1 MSFKKKPILITLT
14 ILGVLVLVNVV
25 SSKIYKRFDLTQDQ
39 RYTLS
44 GAALKTVDEVDSP
57 LIIDV
62 FLEGNFPSEF
72 RRLRDETQQIIEE
85 FSVYNSNVTF
95 NFINPLEDESTRDQ
109 NIQQLSQRGL
119 QPFQINIQEN
129 GKTSQ
134 EVIIPWALASYNE
147 QTVIIPLIK
156 NKIGATDQE
165 LVNSSIQNL
174 EYVFADAFKK
184 LTTPKE
190 KKIAILRGNG
200 QLKDIYLADFLKTL
214 GEHYYLAPFTLD
226 SVAVSPQKTLN
237 ELNDYDLII
246 SAKPS
251 IPFSEV
257 EKYAL
262 DQFTMA
268 GGKSLWLTESIVMD
282 KDSLLNNNGQAVAIM
297 KDLNL
302 NDFFFKYG
310 VRINPVIVNDL
321 YSAPITLAIGEGN
334 NAQFQPVQWP
344 YSPLAANN
352 PNHPITTNLDPVRFD
367 FASQIDTLKNSIE
380 KTILLRSSQLSKL
393 DGVPKDINL
402 DVVTQEP
409 NTETYTKPF
418 QTLAVLLEGEFT
430 SVYNNR
436 VKPFKIFNLPN
447 TKAGDIT
454 KSSPTKIIVIA
465 DGDVIKNEVVRN
477 KPQELGFEF
486 LTKRTFGNKEF
497 LLNAVNY
504 LLNDDGLI
512 NIRTKEVKLAF
523 LDSNKVAD
531 EKTKWQ
537 LINIA
542 LPLLVLVVFGLVFN
556 FLRRKRY
563 GKPSR

>member
-1 MSFKKKPILITLT
+1 MTNFKNNSLLT
-14 ILGVLVLVNVV
+14 ALVAIIIVVAVNLL
-25 SSKIYKRFDLTQDQ
+25 SSKIYKRFDLTKDQ

-44 GAALKTVDEVDSP
+44 NAALQTVDQVNSP
-57 LIIDV
+57 LVIDV
-62 FLEGNFPSEF
+62 FLEGDFPSEF
-72 RRLRDETQQIIEE
+72 RRLRDETRQIIEE
-85 FSVYNSNVTF
+85 FSVYNDNIVVS
-95 NFINPLEDESTRDQ
+95 FINPLEDESARER

-119 QPFQINIQEN
+119 QPFQISIQEN

-134 EVIIPWALASYNE
+134 ELIVPWALASYNQ

-156 NKIGATDQE
+156 NKIGATDQD

-184 LTTPKE
+184 LVTPKE

-200 QLKDIYLADFLKTL
+200 QLKDVYVADFLKTL
-214 GEHYYLAPFTLD
+214 GEHYFLAPFTLD
-226 SVAVSPQKTLN
+226 SIASNPQKTLKDL
-237 ELNDYDLII
+237 ESYDLII

-251 IPFSEV
+251 EPFSEE

-262 DQFTMA
+262 DQFTMN
-268 GGKSLWLTESIVMD
+268 GGKSLWLTESILMD
-282 KDSLLNNNGQAVAIM
+282 KDSLLNNNGRAVAIM

-334 NAQFQPVQWP
+334 NTQFQPLQWP
-344 YSPLAANN
+344 YSPLAASN
-352 PNHPITTNLDPVRFD
+352 PNHPITTNLDPVKFD
-367 FASQIDTLKNSIE
+367 FASQIDTLKNDVT
-380 KTILLRSSQLSKL
+380 KTVLLRSSQLSKL

-409 NTETYTKPF
+409 NPETYTKPY
-418 QTLAVLLEGEFT
+418 QTLAVLLEGKFT
-430 SVYNNR
+430 SVYKNR
-436 VKPFKIFNLPN
+436 VKPFNSSEDK
-447 TKAGDIT
+447 T
-454 KSSPTKIIVIA
+454 KSNFTKMIVIA

-477 KPQELGFEF
+477 QPQELGFEF

-523 LDSNKVAD
+523 LDTNKIEA

-537 LINIA
+537 FINIA
-542 LPLLVLVVFGLVFN
+542 LPLILLGVFGLVFN
-556 FLRRKRY
+556 FFRRNRY
-563 GKPSR
+563 GKKSGQ

>member
-1 MSFKKKPILITLT
+1 MMNKSKRRLIYA
-14 ILGVLVLVNVV
+14 IAALVMLLLVNFI

-44 GAALKTVDEVDSP
+44 NAALQTLDAVDSP
-57 LIIDV
+57 LVIDV
-62 FLEGNFPSEF
+62 FLEGDFPSEF
-72 RRLRDETQQIIEE
+72 RRLRDETRQIIEE
-85 FSVYNSNVTF
+85 FAVYNDNISV
-95 NFINPLEDESTRDQ
+95 NFINPLEDEKNRDR
-109 NIQQLSQRGL
+109 NLQQLSQRGL
-119 QPFQINIQEN
+119 QPFQISIKES

-134 EVIIPWALASYNE
+134 ELIIPWALASYNG

-156 NKIGATDQE
+156 NKIGSTDRE

-174 EYVFADAFKK
+174 EYAFADAFEK
-184 LTTPKE
+184 LVKPKQ

-200 QLKDIYLADFLKTL
+200 QLADIYIADFLKTL
-214 GEHYYLAPFTLD
+214 GEHYFLAPFTLD
-226 SVAVSPQKTLN
+226 SIANTPQKTLS
-237 ELNDYDLII
+237 ELKSYDLII

-251 IPFSEV
+251 KAFSEQ

-262 DQFTMA
+262 DQFSMN
-268 GGKSLWLTESIVMD
+268 GGKSLWLTERVIMD
-282 KDSLLNNNGQAVAIM
+282 RDSLLNNDGRAVALM

-302 NDFFFKYG
+302 GDFFFKYG

-334 NAQFQPVQWP
+334 NTQFQPLQWQ
-344 YSPLAANN
+344 YSPLAASN
-352 PNHPITTNLDPVRFD
+352 PNHPITTNLDPIKFD
-367 FASQIDTLKNSIE
+367 FASQIDTLKNTVE
-380 KTILLRSSQLSKL
+380 KTILLRSSQLTKL
-393 DGVPKDINL
+393 EGVPKEINL

-409 NTETYTKPF
+409 KPETYTKPN
-418 QTLAVLLEGEFT
+418 QTLAVLLEGQFN
-430 SVYNNR
+430 SVYKNR
-436 VKPFKIFNLPN
+436 IKPFN
-447 TKAGDIT
+447 TKDDLT
-454 KSSPTKIIVIA
+454 ESKPTKMIVIA
-465 DGDVIKNEVVRN
+465 DGDIIKNEVVRN
-477 KPQELGFEF
+477 QPQELGFEF

-523 LDSNKVAD
+523 LDSNKIEA

-542 LPLLVLVVFGLVFN
+542 LPLIVLGVFGLIFN
-556 FLRRKRY
+556 FFRRKHY
-563 GKPSR
+563 GKKRV

>member
-1 MSFKKKPILITLT
+1 MMNKSKRRLIYA
-14 ILGVLVLVNVV
+14 IAALVMLLLVNFI

-44 GAALKTVDEVDSP
+44 NAALQTLDAVDSP
-57 LIIDV
+57 LVIDV
-62 FLEGNFPSEF
+62 FLEGDFPSEF
-72 RRLRDETQQIIEE
+72 RRLRDETRQIIEE
-85 FSVYNSNVTF
+85 FAVYNDNISV
-95 NFINPLEDESTRDQ
+95 NFINPLEDEKNRDR
-109 NIQQLSQRGL
+109 NLQQLSQRGL
-119 QPFQINIQEN
+119 QPFQISIKES

-134 EVIIPWALASYNE
+134 ELIIPWALASYNG

-156 NKIGATDQE
+156 NKIGSTDRE

-174 EYVFADAFKK
+174 EYAFADAFEK
-184 LTTPKE
+184 LVKPKQ

-200 QLKDIYLADFLKTL
+200 QLADIYIADFLKTL
-214 GEHYYLAPFTLD
+214 GEHYFLAPFTLD
-226 SVAVSPQKTLN
+226 SIANTPQKTLS
-237 ELNDYDLII
+237 ELKSYDLII

-251 IPFSEV
+251 KAFSEQ

-262 DQFTMA
+262 DQFSMN
-268 GGKSLWLTESIVMD
+268 GGKSLWLTERIIMD
-282 KDSLLNNNGQAVAIM
+282 RDSLLNNNGRAVALM

-302 NDFFFKYG
+302 GDFFFKYG

-334 NAQFQPVQWP
+334 NTQFQPLQWQ
-344 YSPLAANN
+344 YSPLAASN
-352 PNHPITTNLDPVRFD
+352 PNHPITTNLDPIKFD
-367 FASQIDTLKNSIE
+367 FASQIDTLKNTVE
-380 KTILLRSSQLSKL
+380 KTILLRSSQLTKL
-393 DGVPKDINL
+393 EGVPKEINL

-409 NTETYTKPF
+409 KPETYTKPN
-418 QTLAVLLEGEFT
+418 QTLAVLLEGQFN
-430 SVYNNR
+430 SVYKNR
-436 VKPFKIFNLPN
+436 IKPFN
-447 TKAGDIT
+447 TKDDLT
-454 KSSPTKIIVIA
+454 ESKPTKMIVIA
-465 DGDVIKNEVVRN
+465 DGDIIKNEVVRN
-477 KPQELGFEF
+477 QPQELGFEF

-523 LDSNKVAD
+523 LDSNKIEA

-542 LPLLVLVVFGLVFN
+542 LPLIVLGVFGLIFN
-556 FLRRKRY
+556 FFRRKHY
-563 GKPSR
+563 GKKRV